1 MECIPADP
9 LEEDK
14 DMAVRLSGAVTSDW
28 NRSFE
33 QRMRISDEGSRMDR
47 KKDVGVRS
55 GMTLN
60 SIWNS

>member
-14 DMAVRLSGAVTSDW
+14 DVAVRLSGVVTSDW

-33 QRMRISDEGSRMDR
+33 QRMRVSDEGSRMDR